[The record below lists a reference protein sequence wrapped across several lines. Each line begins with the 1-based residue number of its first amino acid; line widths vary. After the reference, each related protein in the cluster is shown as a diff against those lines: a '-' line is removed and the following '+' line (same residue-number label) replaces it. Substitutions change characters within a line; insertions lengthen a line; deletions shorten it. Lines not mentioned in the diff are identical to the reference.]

1 MHAHTNCSVNTEV
14 PVITLILILSLVYR
28 IRTTRSTGGRVAKK
42 TTRPSTAPA
51 QPATK
56 REQPKTHA
64 KQECELE
71 PRYCPNQDEIYTE
84 MDGF

>member
-1 MHAHTNCSVNTEV
+1 MNVNMYASY
-14 PVITLILILSLVYR
+14 IILIEILPFTYCR
-28 IRTTRSTGGRVAKK
+28 HQTTRSTGARVAKK

-51 QPATK
+51 QAATR

-71 PRYCPNQDEIYTE
+71 ARYYPNQDEIYTE
-84 MDGF
+84 MDDF